1 MSEELRECP
10 FCGGTHSIN
19 VINFIT
25 GDSFR
30 KCDIC
35 RAEAPETKTPEEAAE
50 KWNTRPAE
58 DALKAE
64 VEELRYIVEQ
74 FSTWYNEGGCPK
86 CLNPDFPCSAEQ
98 EYKDDPE
105 TEGDFDE
112 RDCWKEE
119 HEHGC
124 WVEYYRW
131 KYRQK
136 NNTPDTGKGGE
147 NE

>member
-35 RAEAPETKTPEEAAE
+35 GAEAPETKTPEEAAE

-64 VEELRYIVEQ
+64 VERLKAEIKRIKMLIIFRRDWVLKTMIEHNAAQ
-74 FSTWYNEGGCPK
+74 FIAECNT
-86 CLNPDFPCSAEQ
+86 LNTLLEAI
-98 EYKDDPE
+98 
-105 TEGDFDE
+105 
-112 RDCWKEE
+112 
-119 HEHGC
+119 
-124 WVEYYRW
+124 
-131 KYRQK
+131 
-136 NNTPDTGKGGE
+136 NTNTGKGGE
-147 NE
+147 DE